1 MPTDPL
7 RDLCPRAVVVW
18 RLDAARCSTCGRMV
32 NRATAGHPWRHA
44 RIVEAYIE
52 SELERLLRERIVDE
66 LDRLIDPAEPTHPLE
81 LKVLG
86 RKPVV
91 ELELRLKP
99 GVTDLEVATAYRNA
113 YGRPLPTIVPTDG
126 GLDPVL
132 APFYDVVDVATGA
145 VVSAVRWTRELE
157 VDPEATLAAGA
168 IVRRPPLEP
177 RTWLTIEH
185 ADGTARTTIT
195 DTEEL

>member
-52 SELERLLRERIVDE
+52 AELERLIEERFVDE
-66 LDRLIDPAEPTHPLE
+66 LDRLLDPAEPTHRLE
-81 LKVLG
+81 LEVPG
-86 RKPVV
+86 KPVV
-91 ELELRLKP
+91 ELELRRRP
-99 GVTDLEVATAYRNA
+99 GVTDLEVATANRNA
-113 YGRPLPTIVPTDG
+113 YGRPLPRIVNTDG
-126 GLDPVL
+126 GLDAVL
-132 APFYDVVDVATGA
+132 APFYDVVDVTTGA
-145 VVSAVRWTRELE
+145 VVSAVQWTRELE
-157 VDPEATLAAGA
+157 VDPEATFATGA

-177 RTWLTIEH
+177 RTEVTIEH
-185 ADGTARTTIT
+185 ADGTTRTIT
-195 DTEEL
+195 TDPEEQ

>member
-52 SELERLLRERIVDE
+52 AELERLIEERFVDE
-66 LDRLIDPAEPTHPLE
+66 LDRLLDPAEPTHRLE
-81 LKVLG
+81 LEVPG
-86 RKPVV
+86 KPVV
-91 ELELRLKP
+91 ELELRRRP

-113 YGRPLPTIVPTDG
+113 YGRPLPRIVNTDG
-126 GLDPVL
+126 GLDAVL
-132 APFYDVVDVATGA
+132 APFYDVVDVTTGA
-145 VVSAVRWTRELE
+145 VVSAVQWTRELE
-157 VDPEATLAAGA
+157 VDPEATFATGA

-177 RTWLTIEH
+177 RTEVTIEH

>member
-7 RDLCPRAVVVW
+7 RDLCPRSVVVW
-18 RLDAARCSTCGRMV
+18 RNDAARCSTCGRMV

-52 SELERLLRERIVDE
+52 SELERLLRERI
-66 LDRLIDPAEPTHPLE
+66 
-81 LKVLG
+81 
-86 RKPVV
+86 VV

>member
-52 SELERLLRERIVDE
+52 AELERLIEERFVDE
-66 LDRLIDPAEPTHPLE
+66 LDRLLDPAEPTHRLE
-81 LKVLG
+81 LEVPG
-86 RKPVV
+86 KPVV
-91 ELELRLKP
+91 ELELRRRP

-113 YGRPLPTIVPTDG
+113 YGRPLPRIVNTDG
-126 GLDPVL
+126 GLDAVL
-132 APFYDVVDVATGA
+132 APFYDVVDVTTGA
-145 VVSAVRWTRELE
+145 VVSAVQWTRELE
-157 VDPEATLAAGA
+157 VDPEATFATGA

-177 RTWLTIEH
+177 LTEVTIEH
-185 ADGTARTTIT
+185 ADGTTRTIT
-195 DTEEL
+195 TDPEEQ

>member
-52 SELERLLRERIVDE
+52 AELERLIEERFVDE
-66 LDRLIDPAEPTHPLE
+66 LDRLLDPAEPTHRLE
-81 LKVLG
+81 LEVPG
-86 RKPVV
+86 KPVV
-91 ELELRLKP
+91 ELELRRRP

-113 YGRPLPTIVPTDG
+113 YGRPLPRIVNTDG
-126 GLDPVL
+126 GLDAVL
-132 APFYDVVDVATGA
+132 APFYDVVDVTTGA
-145 VVSAVRWTRELE
+145 VVSAVQWTRELE
-157 VDPEATLAAGA
+157 VDPEATFATGA

-177 RTWLTIEH
+177 RTEVTIEH
-185 ADGTARTTIT
+185 ADGTTRTIT
-195 DTEEL
+195 TDPEEQ

>member
-7 RDLCPRAVVVW
+7 RDLCPRSVVVW
-18 RLDAARCSTCGRMV
+18 RNDAARCSTCGRMV

-86 RKPVV
+86 RLGDD
-91 ELELRLKP
+91 E
-99 GVTDLEVATAYRNA
+99 
-113 YGRPLPTIVPTDG
+113 
-126 GLDPVL
+126 VL
-132 APFYDVVDVATGA
+132 APDAKVTVAPNAGVYLGAGPERVRIGDLTTARAVDGA
-145 VVSAVRWTRELE
+145 LE
-157 VDPEATLAAGA
+157 V
-168 IVRRPPLEP
+168 I
-177 RTWLTIEH
+177 
-185 ADGTARTTIT
+185 ADVNLTTIT

>member
-52 SELERLLRERIVDE
+52 AELERLIEERFVDE
-66 LDRLIDPAEPTHPLE
+66 LDRLLDPAEPPHRLE
-81 LKVLG
+81 LEVPG
-86 RKPVV
+86 KPVV
-91 ELELRLKP
+91 ELELRRRP

-113 YGRPLPTIVPTDG
+113 YGRPLPRIVNTDG
-126 GLDPVL
+126 GLDAVL
-132 APFYDVVDVATGA
+132 APFYDVVDVTTGA
-145 VVSAVRWTRELE
+145 VVSAVQWTRELE
-157 VDPEATLAAGA
+157 VDPEATFATGA

-177 RTWLTIEH
+177 RTEVTIEH
-185 ADGTARTTIT
+185 ADGTTRTIT
-195 DTEEL
+195 TDPEEQ